1 MYTCILYIYNTYK
14 YYLYIYISLSF
25 IMLAFCLSLASV
37 FYKLIE
43 YAIYPPDLL
52 NLICVNTCPLI
63 IVTPLRTY

>member
-1 MYTCILYIYNTYK
+1 
-14 YYLYIYISLSF
+14 
-25 IMLAFCLSLASV
+25 MLAFCLSLAPV

-52 NLICVNTCPLI
+52 NLICINTCPLI